1 MATLAT
7 AGKRMTF
14 WQALHWREPLWL
26 LLALFPL
33 LLAAWGYF
41 QQRRQAQTY
50 ADPHLLPWV
59 QVIANQH
66 SWRKWLSPQ
75 TLWAIAWVLFAIS
88 LAGPRIPQTQ
98 PDDLRPAQFDVLVVL
113 DISRSMQATDL
124 APNRLQRAA
133 LELHELLGLAQG
145 SRVGIVVYGARPHL
159 FAPLTNDANAV
170 RFYLQHLETLVL
182 PTLGTDHAAALDF
195 AQQELAAREQALPAA
210 VLWIT
215 DGDIPADQ
223 HAALQTRVQILQT
236 AGIPLYSLGVGT
248 EDGEAIPLP
257 GGKWL
262 EHDGQAVRSRHDS
275 ALLQNL
281 SAQAGGAYSAVKDDA
296 SDWQMLYTKGI
307 AQAFPA
313 QAEAGQQWRELYVW
327 TLLAAMGLLFVWL
340 ATLQKTLLR

>member
-1 MATLAT
+1 MNL
-7 AGKRMTF
+7 
-14 WQALHWREPLWL
+14 WQTLHWREPLWL

-41 QQRRQAQTY
+41 QQRSQAQTY

-59 QVIANQH
+59 QITASQH
-66 SWRKWLSPQ
+66 GWRKWLSPQ

-88 LAGPRIPQTQ
+88 HAGPRIPQTQ

-113 DISRSMQATDL
+113 DISRSMQATDI
-124 APNRLQRAA
+124 AANRLQRAA
-133 LELHELLGLAQG
+133 LELHEFLSLAQG

-182 PTLGTDHAAALDF
+182 PTHGTDHAAALGF

-215 DGDIPADQ
+215 DGDIPTNQ
-223 HAALQTRVQILQT
+223 HAALQTRVQALKA

-262 EHDGQAVRSRHDS
+262 EQGGQAVRSRLDS
-275 ALLQNL
+275 TLLQSL
-281 SAQAGGAYSAVKDDA
+281 TTQAGGAYSAVKDDA
-296 SDWQMLYTKGI
+296 SDWQTLYTNGI
-307 AQAFPA
+307 AKAFPA
-313 QAEAGQQWRELYVW
+313 TASDAQQWRELYGW
-327 TLLAAMGLLFVWL
+327 TLLAAIGLL
-340 ATLQKTLLR
+340 LLLTPKNSPKLT

>member
-1 MATLAT
+1 
-7 AGKRMTF
+7 
-14 WQALHWREPLWL
+14 
-26 LLALFPL
+26 
-33 LLAAWGYF
+33 
-41 QQRRQAQTY
+41 
-50 ADPHLLPWV
+50 V
-59 QVIANQH
+59 
-66 SWRKWLSPQ
+66 
-75 TLWAIAWVLFAIS
+75 
-88 LAGPRIPQTQ
+88 
-98 PDDLRPAQFDVLVVL
+98 
-113 DISRSMQATDL
+113 
-124 APNRLQRAA
+124 
-133 LELHELLGLAQG
+133 
-145 SRVGIVVYGARPHL
+145 
-159 FAPLTNDANAV
+159 
-170 RFYLQHLETLVL
+170 
-182 PTLGTDHAAALDF
+182 
-195 AQQELAAREQALPAA
+195 LPAA

-313 QAEAGQQWRELYVW
+313 QAEAGQQGQELYVW

-340 ATLQKTLLR
+340 AMLQKTLLR

>member
-1 MATLAT
+1 MTL
-7 AGKRMTF
+7 

-41 QQRRQAQTY
+41 QQRHQAQTY
-50 ADPHLLPWV
+50 ADLHLLPWV
-59 QVIANQH
+59 QITASQH
-66 SWRKWLSPQ
+66 GWCKWLSPQ
-75 TLWAIAWVLFAIS
+75 TLWAIAWLLFAIS

-133 LELHELLGLAQG
+133 LELHEFLSLAQG

-159 FAPLTNDANAV
+159 FVPLTNDANAV

-182 PTLGTDHAAALDF
+182 PTLGTDHAAALGF
-195 AQQELAAREQALPAA
+195 AQQELAARKQTLPAA

-223 HAALQTRVQILQT
+223 HAALQTRVQALQA

-262 EHDGQAVRSRHDS
+262 EHDGQAVRSRLDS
-275 ALLQNL
+275 ALLQSL
-281 SAQAGGAYSAVKDDA
+281 STQAGGAYSAVKDDA
-296 SDWQMLYTKGI
+296 SDWQTLYTNGI
-307 AQAFPA
+307 AQVFPA
-313 QAEAGQQWRELYVW
+313 TASNAQQWRELYVW
-327 TLLAAMGLLFVWL
+327 TLLLGMVCVWL
-340 ATLQKTLLR
+340 AVWMRHDEN

>member
-1 MATLAT
+1 M
-7 AGKRMTF
+7 
-14 WQALHWREPLWL
+14 
-26 LLALFPL
+26 
-33 LLAAWGYF
+33 
-41 QQRRQAQTY
+41 AQT
-50 ADPHLLPWV
+50 AV
-59 QVIANQH
+59 TAN
-66 SWRKWLSPQ
+66 PVGYCV
-75 TLWAIAWVLFAIS
+75 VLFAIS

-133 LELHELLGLAQG
+133 LEMHEFLSIAQS

-182 PTLGTDHAAALDF
+182 PTHGTDHAAALDF

-223 HAALQTRVQILQT
+223 HTTLQTRAQALKA

-248 EDGEAIPLP
+248 EDGEAISLP

-262 EHDGQAVRSRHDS
+262 EHEGQAVRSRRDS
-275 ALLQNL
+275 ALLQSL
-281 SAQAGGAYSAVKDDA
+281 TAQAGGAYSAVKDDA
-296 SDWQMLYTKGI
+296 SDWQTLYTNGI

-313 QAEAGQQWRELYVW
+313 AAASDTQQWRELYVW
-327 TLLAAMGLLFVWL
+327 TLLLGMMCVWL
-340 ATLQKTLLR
+340 AIRGRKNEEA

>member
-1 MATLAT
+1 MNLWQTLY
-7 AGKRMTF
+7 
-14 WQALHWREPLWL
+14 WREPLWL

-33 LLAAWGYF
+33 LLAVWGYF
-41 QQRRQAQTY
+41 QQRSQAQTY
-50 ADPHLLPWV
+50 ADPYLLPWV
-59 QVIANQH
+59 QVTASRH
-66 SWRKWLSPQ
+66 GWRKLLSTQ

-88 LAGPRIPQTQ
+88 LAGPRIPQAQ

-113 DISRSMQATDL
+113 DISRSMQATDI

-133 LELHELLGLAQG
+133 LELHEFLSLAQG

-182 PTLGTDHAAALDF
+182 PTHGTDHAAALGF
-195 AQQELAAREQALPAA
+195 AQQELAEREQALPAA

-215 DGDIPADQ
+215 DGDIPTDQ
-223 HAALQTRVQILQT
+223 HTALQTRVQALQT
-236 AGIPLYSLGVGT
+236 ADIPLYSLGVGT

-262 EHDGQAVRSRHDS
+262 EHDGQAVRSRLDS
-275 ALLQNL
+275 ALLQSL
-281 SAQAGGAYSAVKDDA
+281 TVQAAGSYSAVKDDA
-296 SDWQMLYTKGI
+296 SDWQTLYTNGI

-313 QAEAGQQWRELYVW
+313 QVEDGQQWQELYVW
-327 TLLAAMGLLFVWL
+327 TLLLGIICVWL
-340 ATLQKTLLR
+340 AIKREAK